1 MDLASLRDRLMRL
14 LPIMIILMAI
24 LGIALYSV
32 RNLVPGLQSFNLLSG
47 AVATY
52 ESAVGTQVA
61 AQDNSD
67 SLVILERQVERIEE
81 QLHTSSSVF
90 LSREEAEIV
99 LNRLYGYAYSRGV
112 RVVNLQAQQPT
123 DAAASTGAEA
133 YETSTMQ
140 LQVVGGVANLIDFI
154 AHFREASLPGVSLEN
169 LNVTR
174 TEGDTTLTM
183 NVRIYTSQFAS
194 GDVLSQIPSPTPTLE
209 PSAVIPTATPT
220 PTETAT
226 PTPTLTPTF
235 TLTPTPTATTLPP
248 TSTPTLEP
256 TVGTE
261 APTPIPPTLEPI
273 IDCPGAPPSLF
284 RVGDLAVVDFN
295 GLGAL
300 RLLADPNGGVMSTRT
315 QAYDNHVLEIVA
327 GPVCVASSYYW
338 YVQNLSNSD
347 TLGWAAEAAGDE
359 RYMCPE
365 TNPEC
370 ADLVPGVANP

>member
-32 RNLVPGLQSFNLLSG
+32 RNLVPGVQSFNLLSE

-52 ESAVGTQVA
+52 QSAVETQVA

-81 QLHTSSSVF
+81 QLYASSSIF
-90 LSREEAEIV
+90 LSRSEAETV
-99 LNRLYGYAYSRGV
+99 LNRLYSYAYSRGV

-123 DAAASTGAEA
+123 DAAPSADTAP
-133 YETSTMQ
+133 YEVTTMQ

-174 TEGDTTLTM
+174 TEGETTLTM

-194 GDVLSQIPSPTPTLE
+194 GDVLSQLPSPTPTLE

-235 TLTPTPTATTLPP
+235 TLTPTPTP
-248 TSTPTLEP
+248 EP

-261 APTPIPPTLEPI
+261 APTPVPPTLEPI
-273 IDCPGAPPSLF
+273 IDCPGAPPSLL
-284 RVGDLAVVDFN
+284 RVGDIAVVDFN
-295 GLGAL
+295 ELGAL

-327 GPVCVASSYYW
+327 GPVCVTSAYYW
-338 YVQNLSNSD
+338 YVQNLSNNG

-365 TNPEC
+365 INPEC
-370 ADLVPGVANP
+370 ADELPGVANP